1 MKRLTA
7 LLSQRVES
15 QRGLFDLDAWNS
27 CVSHL
32 FATRTD
38 DDPSC
43 DTAMWNQ
50 CMQLVRVFVDDSL
63 QCALS
68 RFPAL
73 GHECLL
79 MASSKE
85 MKGPPVKHALNE
97 DPCAFSGRT
106 ELPAFRTPTR
116 PEPFTVNSRVQCQ
129 FHWSAHHAMTGME
142 CPHASSWYVFE
153 SQYTFLVL
161 GMYMLGHLGPML
173 KQQAKSTLPG
183 ASADEFQRSPLW
195 EELYQRINSA
205 MFVVWK
211 QLH

>member
-1 MKRLTA
+1 MKKLTA

-15 QRGLFDLDAWNS
+15 QRGLFDVDEWNS
-27 CVSHL
+27 CVSYL

-38 DDPSC
+38 DDPSS

-50 CMQLVRVFVDDSL
+50 CMQLVRVFVDNSL
-63 QCALS
+63 QRAHS
-68 RFPAL
+68 RFPEL
-73 GHECLL
+73 GYECLVL
-79 MASSKE
+79 ASNKE
-85 MKGPPVKHALNE
+85 MTGPPVMHALNE
-97 DPCAFSGRT
+97 DPCVFSGRL

-116 PEPFTVNSRVQCQ
+116 STPFTVNARVQCQ

-142 CPHASSWYVFE
+142 CPHSSSWYVFE

-173 KQQAKSTLPG
+173 KQHAKAILPG
-183 ASADEFQRSPLW
+183 ATAEEFQRDEMW
-195 EELYQRINSA
+195 KELYQKINSA